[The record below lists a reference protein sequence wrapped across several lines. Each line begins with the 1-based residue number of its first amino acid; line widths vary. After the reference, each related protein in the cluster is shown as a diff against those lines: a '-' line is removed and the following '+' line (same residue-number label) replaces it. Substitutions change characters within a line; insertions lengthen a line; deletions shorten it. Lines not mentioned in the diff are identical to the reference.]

1 MSAVGTRGSRSDNV
15 PQMNSTGADSL
26 PRRRDLRAWRE
37 RRARRLRT
45 LRRVVG
51 VSAVVALGAA
61 AVVASPVLRD
71 ETGAVHLAGLPDRV
85 TALAD
90 RGGQTVSRSSSR
102 DDVEPQVS
110 AAAEASDPPVA
121 DAAAPPGEAASPDPA
136 PADPA
141 QPSAEG
147 APVPPGPAAQEPPP
161 AEQPAGAGGTAAE
174 EFAASLVALTNEQRL
189 AGGLAALAT
198 SGCAASQ
205 AVERATLLAAEGRF
219 EHDPLGPV
227 LGACGGRTVGE
238 NLALGHRTPADMTAG
253 WMGSAGHRANIL
265 RVSYTSIG
273 VGCVEGPR
281 GMLCAQVFLG

>member
-1 MSAVGTRGSRSDNV
+1 
-15 PQMNSTGADSL
+15 MNSTGADPL

-51 VSAVVALGAA
+51 VSAVVALGAV

-102 DDVEPQVS
+102 EGEPQVS
-110 AAAEASDPPVA
+110 AAAEGSDPHAA
-121 DAAAPPGEAASPDPA
+121 DTAAPPGEVAAPAPA

-141 QPSAEG
+141 QPPAEG
-147 APVPPGPAAQEPPP
+147 APVSPDPAAQEPPP
-161 AEQPAGAGGTAAE
+161 AEPPVPSGATAAE
-174 EFAASLVALTNEQRL
+174 EFAASLTALTNEQRL
-189 AGGLAALAT
+189 AGGLATLAT

-205 AVERATLLAAEGRF
+205 AVERAALLVAEGRF

-265 RVSYTSIG
+265 RVSHTSIG

>member
-1 MSAVGTRGSRSDNV
+1 MPAVGTRGSRSDNV

-51 VSAVVALGAA
+51 VSAVLALGGA
-61 AVVASPVLRD
+61 AVVASPALRD
-71 ETGAVHLAGLPDRV
+71 ETGAVRLAGLPDRV

-90 RGGQTVSRSSSR
+90 RGGQTVSRSGSR
-102 DDVEPQVS
+102 DVEPQVS
-110 AAAEASDPPVA
+110 AAAEATEAPEA
-121 DAAAPPGEAASPDPA
+121 DAAAPGGEAVSPAPA

-141 QPSAEG
+141 QPPAEG
-147 APVPPGPAAQEPPP
+147 APVPPPPAPEPAEPPAP
-161 AEQPAGAGGTAAE
+161 PGATAAE

-198 SGCAASQ
+198 SECGASQ
-205 AVERATLLAAEGRF
+205 AVERAGLLVAEGRF

-227 LGACGGRTVGE
+227 LGACGARTVGE

-265 RVSYTSIG
+265 RASYTSIG